1 MKKLI
6 VIVILSLI
14 ICQQNQNQGTYQP
27 YQQYPYPS
35 YPNNGNQNM
44 YPYPY
49 PAYPNNILIN
59 IIIHILIHLLTI
71 IQILINIL
79 INTLILIKHIQIIIN
94 NNVKKEKFLIFLF
107 NNVFLGKKSII

>member
-14 ICQQNQNQGTYQP
+14 ICQQIQNEATYQP

-49 PAYPNNILIN
+49 PGYPNNN
-59 IIIHILIHLLTI
+59 S
-71 IQILINIL
+71 NYS
-79 INTLILIKHIQIIIN
+79 
-94 NNVKKEKFLIFLF
+94 E
-107 NNVFLGKKSII
+107 